1 MFTLE
6 DHKMKF
12 NEAIVAEQVR
22 KGKNSRVL
30 SKENYMLTVDRLKQ
44 LESASEQNG
53 FKICCV

>member
-22 KGKNSRVL
+22 KGKNSWVL

-44 LESASEQNG
+44 LES
-53 FKICCV
+53 